1 MTKSNTKIE
10 KQLQKKTNSILVETI
25 IAAKKKEAWKKIAE
39 ILSSPRRKRMDVNIE
54 KINDEAKAGET
65 IVVPGKVLS
74 QGDIDKKIKI
84 VAVSF
89 SGKAKEKLLKAKCD
103 VSDMLDEIKKNPDA
117 KGIKILTNTKKWKS

>member
-117 KGIKILTNTKKWKS
+117 KGIKILTNTKK

>member
-54 KINDEAKAGET
+54 KINNEAKAGET

-117 KGIKILTNTKKWKS
+117 KGIKILTNTKK

>member
-39 ILSSPRRKRMDVNIE
+39 ILSSPRRKRIDVNIE
-54 KINDEAKAGET
+54 KISNEAKAGET

-74 QGDIDKKIKI
+74 QGDIEKKIKV

-89 SGKAKEKLLKAKCD
+89 SEKAKEKLLKAKCD

-117 KGIKILTNTKKWKS
+117 KGIKILTNIK